1 MFTRFVAVLPL
12 VLTAALAACGGA
24 PPAPV
29 VPPARPVRVAAVA
42 DTIAA
47 ATVVASGTLGAREA
61 LPLAFKVGGVV
72 SRVLVDAG
80 ARVRAGQL
88 LAVIDT
94 REIDAGVARA
104 QAGLEKAERDAARV
118 ERLYRDSVVTRAQYD
133 DARTA
138 VAVARA
144 DLDAVAFNR
153 GRAVIVAP
161 AAGVVLQRLAEPGQL
176 VDPGQ
181 AILRFGSG
189 ARGQAF
195 RTGLVDRDAL
205 RLRAGDAAELRF
217 DAQPGRRYTATVAEI
232 AGSSTPGTG
241 TYEVVLTVRGAE
253 ALPDGLVGQAVIRVR
268 GTGTQR
274 VVPIEAMVEADGDS
288 GTVFAYDA
296 GTRRAARRAVRIAA
310 LDGRRVAI
318 ADGLAGVTQVVT
330 DGAAYLN
337 DGDAVQVVP

>member
-1 MFTRFVAVLPL
+1 MKIRPSLPSAAALAAV
-12 VLTAALAACGGA
+12 LAACGGA
-24 PPAPV
+24 PPAPP

-42 DTIAA
+42 DTVAA
-47 ATVVASGTLGAREA
+47 VTVVASGTLGVREA
-61 LPLAFKVGGVV
+61 LPLAFKVGGIV
-72 SRVLVDAG
+72 SRVAVDAG
-80 ARVRAGQL
+80 TRVRAGQL
-88 LAVIDT
+88 LAVLDT

-138 VAVARA
+138 VAIARA

-176 VDPGQ
+176 VQPGQ
-181 AILRFGSG
+181 PIVQFGSG

-205 RLRAGDAAELRF
+205 RVRPGDTAELRF
-217 DAQPGRRYTATVAEI
+217 EALPDRRFAATVAEI
-232 AGSSTPGTG
+232 AGSATPGTG
-241 TYEVVLTVRGAE
+241 TYEVVLRVEGAG

-268 GTGTQR
+268 GTGRQQ
-274 VVPIEAMVEADGDS
+274 VVPIEAMVEADGHE
-288 GTVFAYDA
+288 GTVFAYDP
-296 GTRRAARRAVRIAA
+296 GTRRAARRTVRIAA

-318 ADGLAGVTQVVT
+318 ADGLAGVRTVVT
-330 DGAAYLN
+330 EGAAYLN